1 VSLTPNHP
9 EPLDVV
15 LARLAA
21 EPSAWIRLAAAR
33 YDEAWE
39 IEICDIVTGAPPES
53 WLAERLIYPDGI
65 FIAARTKGSTVVRW
79 LRQGTTRLGGTRLSF
94 PDLNS
99 NPQVQRGAGNA
110 HSAYESSGWPT
121 VQTDLIGGMS
131 PPNRQQPQQMLVRA
145 GMPTFE
151 NFATAAR
158 YLLRDDPTTD
168 SMIYRRISYRHLD
181 TSARI
186 ALVEYTEDDV
196 WVSLEG
202 DHLAGVTVELMGSSP
217 GPTKTLKRAPRRPVH
232 MKLENG
238 LPRNAFVVLVQG
250 DYSLDRKTIGW
261 EYPSMQDHDVRR
273 LVEFDPTARLQALLY
288 YKENEQV
295 EFKQGVIG
303 DSDSD
308 KETVMKTIAAFAN
321 GDGGS
326 VYFGINKRYEV
337 TGLSESA
344 VPKFQ
349 DSVSDMIDD
358 WVHPAPA
365 WAFDLLTVQGRHS
378 RLVVELRVSPGDSPP
393 YGVGTTRRSLRYYV
407 RHAARSVPA
416 RPDEVRALARSRP
429 PSEPPGGAHMFH

>member
-1 VSLTPNHP
+1 VSLTPNAP
-9 EPLDVV
+9 EPLDAV
-15 LARLAA
+15 LDRLAV
-21 EPSAWIRLAAAR
+21 EPSAWVRLAATR

-39 IEICDIVTGAPPES
+39 VEVCDIVTGSPPAS
-53 WLAERLIYPDGI
+53 WRAERLIYSDDI
-65 FIAARTKGSTVVRW
+65 FIAVRTKGSTVVRW
-79 LRQGTTRLGGTRLSF
+79 LRQGATRLDGTRLSF
-94 PDLNS
+94 PDLNA
-99 NPQVQRGAGNA
+99 NPQVQREAGNA
-110 HSAYESSGWPT
+110 HSAYESSRWPR
-121 VQTDLIGGMS
+121 VQTDLIGGMA
-131 PPNRQQPQQMLVRA
+131 PPNRQQPQQMLVRS
-145 GMPTFE
+145 GIPTFQ

-158 YLLRDDPTTD
+158 YLLRDDPTTE
-168 SMIYRRISYRHLD
+168 STIYRRISYRHLD

-186 ALVEYTEDDV
+186 ALVEYTEEDI

-250 DYSLDRKTIGW
+250 DQPLDRKTIGW
-261 EYPSMQDHDVRR
+261 EYPSMQDPDVRR
-273 LVEFDPTARLQALLY
+273 LVKFDPSARLQALLY
-288 YKENEQV
+288 NKENERV

-308 KETVMKTIAAFAN
+308 KETVMKTVAAFAN

-326 VYFGINKRYEV
+326 VFFGINKRYEV
-337 TGLSESA
+337 IGLSEGA
-344 VPKFQ
+344 IPKFQ

-365 WAFDLLTVQGRHS
+365 WAFDLLTVQGSHS
-378 RLVVELRVSPGDSPP
+378 RLVVELMVSPGAWPP

-407 RHAARSVPA
+407 RHAARSLPA

-429 PSEPPGGAHMFH
+429 PSEPPGGALMLH